1 MVCHQFSISYENKLA
16 IIQDWGDSRLVS
28 RWILAAL
35 SCVIGRPDEIFI
47 DMFDGVFDFYNA
59 FTWRRQN
66 NSRTIPTVG
75 KVKINGLRGSILR
88 NLGTRR
94 TISEVMNIQ

>member
-1 MVCHQFSISYENKLA
+1 
-16 IIQDWGDSRLVS
+16 
-28 RWILAAL
+28 
-35 SCVIGRPDEIFI
+35 
-47 DMFDGVFDFYNA
+47 MFDGVFDFYNA